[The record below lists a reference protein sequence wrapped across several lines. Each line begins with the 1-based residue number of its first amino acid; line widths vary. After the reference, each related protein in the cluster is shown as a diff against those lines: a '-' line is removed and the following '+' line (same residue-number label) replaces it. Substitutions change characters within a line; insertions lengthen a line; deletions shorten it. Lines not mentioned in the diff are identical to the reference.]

1 MKSMNDIEKRILAIE
16 QRNKKVEL
24 DKSWETSIARKIII
38 IILTYI
44 VIVLFFIFADLPNPY
59 INSIVPTAAFVI
71 STLSLLYFKKMWINS
86 RSR

>member
-71 STLSLLYFKKMWINS
+71 STLSLPYFKKMWINS

>member
-1 MKSMNDIEKRILAIE
+1 MKSMKDIEKRILAIE